1 MHTLL
6 RSVRDLFWPAACG
19 GCGHPGPV
27 VCPGCAAD
35 VAALGSLRR
44 HHPTPCPDGFP
55 PTVVWG
61 SYAGA
66 LKRLVL
72 AYKDAGRA
80 DLTGLL
86 ATLLADVVEEV
97 MGPLSAP
104 VIVPVPSAAAARRLR
119 GREPVTDL
127 VRGMRLARPAWVAP
141 VLRVRRA
148 VRDQA
153 GLDHRARA
161 ANLAGSFTVVPGG
174 RDLVAGRSVVVI
186 DDVVTT
192 GATLTEAARAL
203 RREAAAGSVHSAVLC
218 ATQRRGGRVGSHAAP
233 GLPTGGVLH

>member
-1 MHTLL
+1 MHALI
-6 RSVRDLFWPAACG
+6 RSVRDLFWPAACA
-19 GCGHPGPV
+19 GCTRPGQLL
-27 VCPGCAAD
+27 CAGCAAE
-35 VAALGSLRR
+35 VAALGALRR
-44 HHPTPCPDGFP
+44 HRPTPCPDGFP
-55 PTVVWG
+55 PTEVWG
-61 SYAGA
+61 SYSGA

-80 DLTGLL
+80 DLTDLL
-86 ATLLADVVEEV
+86 ARLVEEV
-97 MGPLSAP
+97 VDDVSGPLSAP
-104 VIVPVPSAAAARRLR
+104 LLVPVPSSAAARRQR

-127 VRGMRLARPAWVAP
+127 VRGMRLARSVSVAP

-174 RDLVAGRSVVVI
+174 PDLLAGRDIVVV

-203 RREAAAGSVHSAVLC
+203 RHEGAAGSVRAAVLC
-218 ATQRRGGRVGSHAAP
+218 ATERRSVRPTSHCP
-233 GLPTGGVLH
+233 SGLPTGGVLH